1 MTFNSYF
8 SQIRSWSHTKTIIS
22 CVILSLFII
31 NGCKNSSSRQAET
44 SSNTIDA
51 EEKLKELGITLPQ
64 PPSPVANY
72 VNAVRTGN
80 LIFLAGKGP
89 RSAEGNEIIGKL
101 GREITSSHPE
111 TRNILS

>member
-1 MTFNSYF
+1 MIFNSK
-8 SQIRSWSHTKTIIS
+8 RIIS
-22 CVILSLFII
+22 CVILSLFIF
-31 NGCKNSSSRQAET
+31 NGCQNSSSQQEEA
-44 SSNTIDA
+44 SANTIDA

-64 PPSPVANY
+64 PPNPVANY

-101 GREITSSHPE
+101 GKR
-111 TRNILS
+111 